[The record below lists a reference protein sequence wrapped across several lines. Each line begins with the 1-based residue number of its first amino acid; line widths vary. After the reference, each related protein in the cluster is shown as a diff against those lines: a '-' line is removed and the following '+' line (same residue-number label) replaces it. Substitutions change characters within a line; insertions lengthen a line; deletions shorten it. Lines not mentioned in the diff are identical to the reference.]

1 MMKKI
6 VYLALLSIGA
16 TALAQNAGMQRVG
29 PAVTPA
35 QQPAAPLAAPA
46 LGAKPPAQQPAM
58 QVAPQPGRVMPT
70 PLPGGAMPAPD
81 LADESVRMIAPLS
94 AEEILRVRRELN
106 VRQKAAVEPL
116 IPQGKPSTRLAR
128 LDLSPGATPEVIRIS
143 MSEGAVVSFI
153 DAAGRPWPIENADS
167 FNPNGFD
174 IAAFGKNGLSIA
186 SKMEQAIGNVAVRLE
201 GMSGAITF
209 KVLSGHTAS
218 RDLDYAIDLQVP
230 RYLPGVAAPM
240 GAVMS
245 QPSLGVGEL
254 MDYLLRTPP
263 RDARELK
270 VEGIVGALAWQTP
283 SGRIM
288 LRTEKLVL
296 SPDAKRR
303 QSSSDG
309 MTVYELPVTPVALVS
324 DNGRLINVQISG
336 FSISTQ
342 TQQEARK

>member
-1 MMKKI
+1 MP
-6 VYLALLSIGA
+6 LD
-16 TALAQNAGMQRVG
+16 RVE
-29 PAVTPA
+29 
-35 QQPAAPLAAPA
+35 
-46 LGAKPPAQQPAM
+46 
-58 QVAPQPGRVMPT
+58 
-70 PLPGGAMPAPD
+70 
-81 LADESVRMIAPLS
+81 ESVNMIAPLT
-94 AEEILRVRRELN
+94 AEEILRLRRELN

-128 LDLSPGATPEVIRIS
+128 IDLSPGATPEVIRIS

-153 DAAGRPWPIENADS
+153 DAAGRPWNIENADS
-167 FNPNGFD
+167 FNPTGFD

-186 SKMEQAIGNVAVRLE
+186 AKMEQAIGNVAVRLE

-209 KVLSGHTAS
+209 KVLAGHTAS

-230 RYLPGVAAPM
+230 RYLPGVPAPV
-240 GAVMS
+240 GAVIA

-270 VEGIVGALAWQTP
+270 VEGIVGAMAWQTP

-288 LRTEKLVL
+288 LRTDKMVL

-342 TQQEARK
+342 QEARK

>member
-1 MMKKI
+1 MKSKI
-6 VYLALLSIGA
+6 ASLVLLLLGA
-16 TALAQNAGMQRVG
+16 AALAQNAGMQRVA
-29 PAVTPA
+29 PAPAQPQAPMAAPVLGQQAPA
-35 QQPAAPLAAPA
+35 QQPALQVTNQQQTRPMPA
-46 LGAKPPAQQPAM
+46 
-58 QVAPQPGRVMPT
+58 
-70 PLPGGAMPAPD
+70 PLPGMPLD
-81 LADESVRMIAPLS
+81 RVEESVNMIAPLT
-94 AEEILRVRRELN
+94 AEEILRLRRELN

-128 LDLSPGATPEVIRIS
+128 IDLSPGATPEVIRIS

-153 DAAGRPWPIENADS
+153 DAAGRPWNIENADS
-167 FNPNGFD
+167 FNPTGFD

-186 SKMEQAIGNVAVRLE
+186 AKMEQAIGNVAVRLE

-209 KVLSGHTAS
+209 KVLAGHTAS

-230 RYLPGVAAPM
+230 RYLPGVPAPV
-240 GAVMS
+240 GAVIA

-270 VEGIVGALAWQTP
+270 VEGIVGAMAWQTP

-288 LRTEKLVL
+288 LRTDKMVL

-342 TQQEARK
+342 QEARK